1 MSGGY
6 RHSFFDARRLK
17 GMEYTRR
24 GRNEGVSKGSG
35 MVVRF
40 AAEDGEGAV
49 KLLGKE
55 EAYHLVGEGHLRQ
68 GKHFIGAVVDCLRE
82 AVRAA
87 NDEYKA
93 FAPRRHF
100 LLQPL

>member
-1 MSGGY
+1 
-6 RHSFFDARRLK
+6 
-17 GMEYTRR
+17 MEYTRR

-68 GKHFIGAVVDCLRE
+68 GKHFIGAVVDCRKG
-82 AVRAA
+82 R
-87 NDEYKA
+87 
-93 FAPRRHF
+93 
-100 LLQPL
+100 Q